1 MSHHCAAALLDSQLV
16 AADWLKSGYSP
27 GKRSAN
33 GDAQFA
39 ATERSGAQGDVD
51 RYAAIVLPW

>member
-27 GKRSAN
+27 GKRTVGSSYSAA
-33 GDAQFA
+33 G
-39 ATERSGAQGDVD
+39 RSGAGADTD
-51 RYAAIVLPW
+51 LNRYASGTRT